1 MTQTVL
7 SDSRFAMW
15 RAVIALVHVDGVV
28 SPYEIHFVR
37 EHLRGLTLTPAQTQ
51 ILADDLVRPQN
62 IETMFAQIT
71 AEIDKRDFFSLA
83 RVLCWS
89 DGDFQQQEKSILSRL
104 DQAYQNADSTRLWRE
119 SEKSVKEIMIG
130 FKDVVE
136 GEPKEKW
143 LDRFFKSI
151 GRQ

>member
-51 ILADDLVRPQN
+51 ILAV
-62 IETMFAQIT
+62 
-71 AEIDKRDFFSLA
+71 
-83 RVLCWS
+83 
-89 DGDFQQQEKSILSRL
+89 KS
-104 DQAYQNADSTRLWRE
+104 
-119 SEKSVKEIMIG
+119 
-130 FKDVVE
+130 
-136 GEPKEKW
+136 
-143 LDRFFKSI
+143 
-151 GRQ
+151 